1 MKPSESELTFEEAYI
16 KNYDMLIRICQNK
29 VSTADAEDIVS
40 ETFLLLFKKW
50 DSFDNHSEKVLTAW
64 LCNTIR
70 FKCLEHNRKAYRN
83 STEELTEIFPDAD
96 SLGMKEDLL
105 YRDYISE
112 VQRRLSPA
120 ELAAFNCIVV
130 EHMSLKEAAEYLE
143 ISQIT
148 LRVRWSRTREHIKK
162 TIGSIIGFG

>member
-1 MKPSESELTFEEAYI
+1 MAVQYYPFQMLGTQPEGLSE
-16 KNYDMLIRICQNK
+16 Q
-29 VSTADAEDIVS
+29 
-40 ETFLLLFKKW
+40 
-50 DSFDNHSEKVLTAW
+50 
-64 LCNTIR
+64 
-70 FKCLEHNRKAYRN
+70 YRG
-83 STEELTEIFPDAD
+83 LTEIFPDAD